1 MVVSAAVGRRIVT
14 AVPIVASCSLPLGRC
29 MAETLLGLR
38 GGDKGGEVGGIGL
51 GLSMDIQVAR
61 GQVTERRPGVDVD
74 GGFFA

>member
-1 MVVSAAVGRRIVT
+1 
-14 AVPIVASCSLPLGRC
+14 
-29 MAETLLGLR
+29 MAEALLGLR